1 MVSAIQLLSGTA
13 GRRQQSGPVVHASAS
28 STYLTLTDP
37 ALVELMR
44 FGDVTSTGI
53 SVNVD
58 RAMKNPAM
66 FRAVSLISSAIGML
80 PLQLIDERTKLKA
93 SSHPLYRIL
102 HRRPNGWQSAYDFRS
117 LMQYRALV
125 KGDGYALI
133 VRSQDVRRA
142 GREKPVAL
150 VPIDPDRT
158 EVEQRDDWN
167 VVYHYQPKKG
177 GRVTYQARDIF
188 HLRGLSYDGLR
199 GVSLVKV
206 AAEPIALALAAQL
219 AAGRIFKNGAFI
231 DSALE
236 APSKLSDVA
245 FDRLKASLAEKEGA
259 ENAGKS
265 LILEE
270 GLKWSTSRGSTARDA
285 QLADIRKMQVEEIG
299 RVTGVPRPLL
309 MVDETSWG
317 SGIEALGQFFVQYAL
332 NPWFEA
338 WQQASERTLLADD
351 EVDDF
356 AVKFNAGAL
365 LRGSLKDQADFFAKA
380 LGSGGAEPW
389 MTQNEV
395 RDVLDMP
402 AKDGG
407 DDLGKGAMGQA
418 SAVASED
425 DEPPPK
431 KVNRSKEDDEDDDD
445 A

>member
-1 MVSAIQLLSGTA
+1 MFGLSLPSIPFLPFLSG
-13 GRRQQSGPVVHASAS
+13 GCEPDPEPVILRR
-28 STYLTLTDP
+28 D
-37 ALVELMR
+37 
-44 FGDVTSTGI
+44 
-53 SVNVD
+53 
-58 RAMKNPAM
+58 
-66 FRAVSLISSAIGML
+66 
-80 PLQLIDERTKLKA
+80 
-93 SSHPLYRIL
+93 
-102 HRRPNGWQSAYDFRS
+102 
-117 LMQYRALV
+117 
-125 KGDGYALI
+125 
-133 VRSQDVRRA
+133 
-142 GREKPVAL
+142 
-150 VPIDPDRT
+150 
-158 EVEQRDDWN
+158 
-167 VVYHYQPKKG
+167 
-177 GRVTYQARDIF
+177 
-188 HLRGLSYDGLR
+188 
-199 GVSLVKV
+199 
-206 AAEPIALALAAQL
+206 
-219 AAGRIFKNGAFI
+219 
-231 DSALE
+231 
-236 APSKLSDVA
+236 
-245 FDRLKASLAEKEGA
+245 
-259 ENAGKS
+259 
-265 LILEE
+265 
-270 GLKWSTSRGSTARDA
+270 
-285 QLADIRKMQVEEIG
+285 QVEEIG